1 MTSRRAWWQRR
12 RVKHRDAVVLCV
24 LSSAFLLAGEL
35 TAPLLRDIWA
45 KHLTPYLVNPP
56 EFVLRATLALF
67 AFTTAFG
74 AVLVLTGGWF
84 FLRGNIPR
92 GRFLVGLG
100 VGVTGLSLV
109 SKLAYWTLV
118 SGAPWTY
125 LWTLASTLTGIGVLL
140 GVGAHMAMGRYALV
154 LKKRVGAVWRRWR
167 RPRRTARRLL

>member
-1 MTSRRAWWQRR
+1 MASRRAWWQRR
-12 RVKHRDAVVLCV
+12 RVKH
-24 LSSAFLLAGEL
+24 
-35 TAPLLRDIWA
+35 RDIWA

-100 VGVTGLSLV
+100 VGV
-109 SKLAYWTLV
+109 
-118 SGAPWTY
+118 
-125 LWTLASTLTGIGVLL
+125 
-140 GVGAHMAMGRYALV
+140 GAHMAMGRYALV

-167 RPRRTARRLL
+167 RPRRTARRLS